1 MRLGLGLG
9 QEASAAP
16 GSPWVALVSAHLSP
30 RGLHQ
35 LHRMGLQTLS
45 SQEPQEGRQGLST
58 PGTLEQL
65 KESKEKE
72 EEEGQQPR
80 IISAVTVCPRLCSGP
95 WV

>member
-16 GSPWVALVSAHLSP
+16 GSPWVALVSAHLPP

-45 SQEPQEGRQGLST
+45 SQEPRGAGKVFVPRGPLSSSRSQKRRRRRRVSSHE
-58 PGTLEQL
+58 LFLQ
-65 KESKEKE
+65 
-72 EEEGQQPR
+72 
-80 IISAVTVCPRLCSGP
+80 
-95 WV
+95 